1 MSKAL
6 VVVVVVVG
14 LVFEL
19 DRASV
24 DREAV
29 RSTRCRLPTLNLMI
43 RSFGK
48 ASLAILKAS
57 MEFRPYTQVQY
68 ND

>member
-1 MSKAL
+1 MSKVL

-24 DREAV
+24 DTEAV
-29 RSTRCRLPTLNLMI
+29 RSRCRLPTLNLMI

-48 ASLAILKAS
+48 AGLAILKAS

-68 ND
+68 ID